1 MYHFTGKVAL
11 VTGAAQG
18 IGREVA
24 LRLASEGANIALVD
38 IQEDGL
44 AETEHLIRQRGVE
57 ALQTK
62 ADVTDSRT
70 VQAAVERTI
79 GVFDHID
86 FLVNVAGVGICNM
99 FLDVPEDDWDR
110 TINVNLKG
118 TFLMCQAVGGHMTGR
133 HQGSIVNMASIAG
146 KSGSETLVP
155 YSTSKGGVVQLT
167 QSVARALAPFRI
179 TVNAVCPGLVW
190 TPMWHA
196 TATWIGAHDPRF
208 QGQNLSPE
216 QIYAAVVQA
225 MTPLAEP
232 TTTRDIA
239 SAVAFLLSDEARMI
253 SGQALNVDG
262 GIEFH

>member
-1 MYHFTGKVAL
+1 MYNFTGKVAL

-24 LRLASEGANIALVD
+24 LRLASEGANVALVD
-38 IQEDGL
+38 VQEEGL
-44 AETEHLIRQRGVE
+44 AETARLIHEAGAE
-57 ALQTK
+57 ALAIKT
-62 ADVTDSRT
+62 DVTDSRA
-70 VQAAVERTI
+70 VHAAVESAL
-79 GVFDHID
+79 GKFECID
-86 FLVNVAGVGICNM
+86 FLVNVAGVGICNL

-110 TINVNLKG
+110 TLNVNLKG
-118 TFLMCQAVGGHMTGR
+118 TFLMCQTIGR
-133 HQGSIVNMASIAG
+133 HMAGRSQGRIVNMASIAG

-155 YSTSKGGVVQLT
+155 YSTSKGGVILLT

-179 TVNAVCPGLVW
+179 NVNAVCPGLVW
-190 TPMWHA
+190 TPMWRT

-208 QGQNLSPE
+208 QGQNLAPE

-232 TTTRDIA
+232 TTTGDIA
-239 SAVAFLLSDEARMI
+239 AAVAFLLSDEARMI
-253 SGQALNVDG
+253 TGQALNVDG